1 MSTSLDLNG
10 KWKKELIEL
19 VNTLTTENAILKG
32 LQAYME
38 TSNARLTK
46 LEREQNKHLQ
56 YNRRNC
62 IEISGIP
69 STIDQGNLEEEVIKI
84 YDEAGVKVH
93 NRKLSNFDIQ
103 GCHRIGK
110 KE

>member
-10 KWKKELIEL
+10 KWKNELIEL

-46 LEREQNKHLQ
+46 LEREQKKTSAIQQAKLH
-56 YNRRNC
+56 RNFWD
-62 IEISGIP
+62 P
-69 STIDQGNLEEEVIKI
+69 FHD
-84 YDEAGVKVH
+84 
-93 NRKLSNFDIQ
+93 
-103 GCHRIGK
+103 
-110 KE
+110 